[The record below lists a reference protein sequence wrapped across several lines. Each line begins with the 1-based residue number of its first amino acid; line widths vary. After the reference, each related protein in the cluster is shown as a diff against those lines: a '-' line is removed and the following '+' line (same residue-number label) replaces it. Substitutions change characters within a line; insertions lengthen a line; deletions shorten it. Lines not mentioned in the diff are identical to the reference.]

1 MPAQHRLTPLTKA
14 LLRQAFSPKL
24 ASRTLGLALTLPLM
38 AQVQAQEIHF
48 NIVSQSMSAALQE
61 FGRQANMQV
70 LYNPDDVQGKRSN
83 ALSGSYSPERAIAAM
98 LNGTGVAYTL
108 KDNSVTIRNHGGN
121 GSLELGTST
130 ISGQGLGT
138 TTEDTGSYTTGAMQ
152 TASKLSLTARETP
165 QSVTVIT
172 RQRMDDQ
179 NMRSLED
186 VLKATPGI
194 SITKDGPQRPT
205 FYSRGFAVENLMT
218 DGLPNDLTHYLS
230 RDMNSSAD
238 MAIFDHVEVVRG
250 ATGMMQGAGNPS
262 AAINMVRKRPTATPR
277 VTVTGSAGSWDDY
290 RTEIDASNA
299 LNESGTLRGRVV
311 AAYQSKGSFQDF
323 VSSERNVFYGI
334 TEADLNE
341 DTTFTFGVSNQSGR
355 NNTSWGGLPVAADGS
370 DLHLKRSTYLGSKWE
385 YWDQNNTTAFS
396 RLEYR
401 FANSWKMLLSA
412 SKSWSDLN
420 MLGSIPERMG
430 ANYDEFGQNIGRYDY
445 EDQQNSYDGYVTGPF
460 SLFGRTHELVV
471 GASRR
476 DLTFKG
482 KGLPIDLE
490 THTNIYKPSG
500 IPKPDMSA
508 NPWTQRRTSQLEGTY
523 VTTRLSITDD
533 LKLILGGRLDWY
545 DYDVTTTWNG
555 KASASSLPNKVTR
568 HLTRYAGAIYDLD
581 QNHSV
586 YVSYTDIFKPQTELD
601 ASNGALKPIEGKNYE
616 LGIKGEYFDGKLN
629 ASAAIFR
636 IDQENR
642 AKALHP
648 DLCRPGTAC
657 YEAAGQVRSEG
668 IELEINGTLA
678 PGWDCLLYTSPSPRD
693 S

>member
-341 DTTFTFGVSNQSGR
+341 DTTFTFGVSN
-355 NNTSWGGLPVAADGS
+355 P
-370 DLHLKRSTYLGSKWE
+370 
-385 YWDQNNTTAFS
+385 
-396 RLEYR
+396 
-401 FANSWKMLLSA
+401 
-412 SKSWSDLN
+412 
-420 MLGSIPERMG
+420 
-430 ANYDEFGQNIGRYDY
+430 
-445 EDQQNSYDGYVTGPF
+445 
-460 SLFGRTHELVV
+460 
-471 GASRR
+471 
-476 DLTFKG
+476 
-482 KGLPIDLE
+482 
-490 THTNIYKPSG
+490 
-500 IPKPDMSA
+500 
-508 NPWTQRRTSQLEGTY
+508 
-523 VTTRLSITDD
+523 
-533 LKLILGGRLDWY
+533 
-545 DYDVTTTWNG
+545 
-555 KASASSLPNKVTR
+555 
-568 HLTRYAGAIYDLD
+568 
-581 QNHSV
+581 
-586 YVSYTDIFKPQTELD
+586 VSYTHLTLPT
-601 ASNGALKPIEGKNYE
+601 
-616 LGIKGEYFDGKLN
+616 
-629 ASAAIFR
+629 
-636 IDQENR
+636 
-642 AKALHP
+642 KA
-648 DLCRPGTAC
+648 
-657 YEAAGQVRSEG
+657 
-668 IELEINGTLA
+668 
-678 PGWDCLLYTSPSPRD
+678 
-693 S
+693 

>member
-370 DLHLKRSTYLGSKWE
+370 DLHLKRSSYLGSKWE

-508 NPWTQRRTSQLEGTY
+508 NPGHNAVPASW
-523 VTTRLSITDD
+523 
-533 LKLILGGRLDWY
+533 
-545 DYDVTTTWNG
+545 
-555 KASASSLPNKVTR
+555 KAP
-568 HLTRYAGAIYDLD
+568 
-581 QNHSV
+581 
-586 YVSYTDIFKPQTELD
+586 
-601 ASNGALKPIEGKNYE
+601 
-616 LGIKGEYFDGKLN
+616 
-629 ASAAIFR
+629 
-636 IDQENR
+636 
-642 AKALHP
+642 
-648 DLCRPGTAC
+648 
-657 YEAAGQVRSEG
+657 
-668 IELEINGTLA
+668 
-678 PGWDCLLYTSPSPRD
+678 TSPLG
-693 S
+693 